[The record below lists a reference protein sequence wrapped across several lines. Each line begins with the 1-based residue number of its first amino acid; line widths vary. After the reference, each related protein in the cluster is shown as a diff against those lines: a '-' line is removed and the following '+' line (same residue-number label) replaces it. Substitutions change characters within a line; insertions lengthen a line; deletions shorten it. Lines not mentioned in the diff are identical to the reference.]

1 MVEKQQDH
9 IQQWV
14 SKLVDYKKQKIF
26 GGRNPMDTKKK
37 RILDLISLDGQVA
50 IVTGAASGIGLAT
63 AKLLAEMG
71 VTIGLIDINE
81 SDGIDATEQIKE
93 SGGNAKFFL
102 CDVTSDSEC
111 KKTVEAIHKEFGK
124 IDILFNNAGV
134 IRRKNV
140 LDLEEKDWDLIVD
153 VNLKAIYLLSRHV
166 IPIMIK
172 GKGGSIINNGSGW
185 GIKGGSNAVAY
196 CAAKG
201 GVVNMTRAMA
211 IDHGKHGIRV
221 NCVCPGD
228 VDTPLLRGEA
238 KQLGVDEETFMKEA
252 AERPLNRVGDPQ
264 DIAYAVL
271 YLASNLSSWVTG
283 TTIIVDGGGLA

>member
-1 MVEKQQDH
+1 METKYKQ
-9 IQQWV
+9 
-14 SKLVDYKKQKIF
+14 
-26 GGRNPMDTKKK
+26 
-37 RILDLISLDGQVA
+37 ILDLIFLDGKVA

-63 AKLLAEMG
+63 AKLLAE
-71 VTIGLIDINE
+71 IGASVALIDINE
-81 SDGIDATEQIKE
+81 SGGKGVTEQIRDA
-93 SGGNAKFFL
+93 GGKAKFFL

-111 KKTVEAIHKEFGK
+111 KKTVDAIYEEFGK
-124 IDILFNNAGV
+124 INILFNNAGV

-140 LDLEEKDWDLIVD
+140 VDLEEKDWELIID
-153 VNLKAIYLLSRHV
+153 VNLKSIYLLSRHV

-172 GKGGSIINNGSGW
+172 GGGGSIINNGSGW

-211 IDHGKHGIRV
+211 IDHGKDRVRV

-238 KQLGVDEETFMKEA
+238 KQLGVDEEAFMNEA
-252 AERPLNRVGDPQ
+252 ADRPLNRVGKPQ
-264 DIAYAVL
+264 DVARTVL
-271 YLASNLSSWVTG
+271 YLASDLSSWVTG
-283 TTIIVDGGGLA
+283 TSIIVDGGGLA

>member
-14 SKLVDYKKQKIF
+14 SELVDYKKQKIL
-26 GGRNPMDTKKK
+26 GGRNPMDTKKN

-111 KKTVEAIHKEFGK
+111 KKTVETIHKEFGK

>member
-1 MVEKQQDH
+1 M
-9 IQQWV
+9 
-14 SKLVDYKKQKIF
+14 
-26 GGRNPMDTKKK
+26 NTKNN
-37 RILDLISLDGQVA
+37 RIVNLISLKEKVA
-50 IVTGAASGIGLAT
+50 IVTGAASGMGLAT

-71 VTIGLIDINE
+71 AIVTLIDINE
-81 SDGIDATEQIKE
+81 KEGSSAAKQIKE
-93 SGGNAKFFL
+93 AGGEAKFFL
-102 CDVTSDSEC
+102 CNVTSDAEC
-111 KKTVEAIHKEFGK
+111 NKTVESIYKEFGRV
-124 IDILFNNAGV
+124 DILFNNAGV
-134 IRRKNV
+134 IRRKNIV
-140 LDLEEKDWDLIVD
+140 ELEEEDWDLVVD
-153 VNLKAIYLLSRHV
+153 VNMKSIYLLSRYV

-238 KQLGVDEETFMKEA
+238 KQLGVDEDEFMKEA
-252 AERPLNRVGDPQ
+252 ANRPLNRVGNPQ
-264 DIAYAVL
+264 DVANAVL
-271 YLASNLSSWVTG
+271 FLASDLSSWVTG
-283 TTIIVDGGGLA
+283 TVIIVDGGGLA

>member
-14 SKLVDYKKQKIF
+14 SELVDYKKQKIL
-26 GGRNPMDTKKK
+26 GGRNPMDTKKN

>member
-14 SKLVDYKKQKIF
+14 SELVDYKKQKIL
-26 GGRNPMDTKKK
+26 GGRNPMDTKKN

-71 VTIGLIDINE
+71 TTIGLIDINE

>member
-1 MVEKQQDH
+1 MNA
-9 IQQWV
+9 
-14 SKLVDYKKQKIF
+14 KI
-26 GGRNPMDTKKK
+26 N
-37 RILDLISLDGQVA
+37 RILNLISLDEKIA
-50 IVTGAASGIGLAT
+50 MVTGAASGMGLAT
-63 AKLLAEMG
+63 AELFSEMG
-71 VTIGLIDINE
+71 AVVALIDINE
-81 SDGIDATEQIKE
+81 KDGNSAASQIRE
-93 SGGNAKFFL
+93 AGGKAKFFL
-102 CDVTSDSEC
+102 CDVTSDVEC
-111 KKTVEAIHKEFGK
+111 SKTVESIFKEFGR

-134 IRRKNV
+134 IRRKNM
-140 LDLEEKDWDLIVD
+140 LDLEEKDWDLVVD
-153 VNLKAIYLLSRHV
+153 VNMKSIYLLSRYV

-172 GKGGSIINNGSGW
+172 GKGGSIINSGSGW

-211 IDHGKHGIRV
+211 IDHGKDGIRV

-238 KQLGVDEETFMKEA
+238 KQLGVDETAFMKEA
-252 AERPLNRVGDPQ
+252 ADRPLNRVGNPL

-271 YLASNLSSWVTG
+271 FLASNLSNWITG

>member
-1 MVEKQQDH
+1 M
-9 IQQWV
+9 
-14 SKLVDYKKQKIF
+14 
-26 GGRNPMDTKKK
+26 NTKNN
-37 RILDLISLDGQVA
+37 RIANLISLKEKVA
-50 IVTGAASGIGLAT
+50 IVTGAASGMGLAT

-71 VTIGLIDINE
+71 ALVALIDINE
-81 SDGIDATEQIKE
+81 KDGSSAAKQIKE
-93 SGGNAKFFL
+93 VGGEAKFFL
-102 CDVTSDSEC
+102 CNVASNAEC
-111 KKTVEAIHKEFGK
+111 KKTVESIYKEFGR

-140 LDLEEKDWDLIVD
+140 VELEEEDWDLVVD
-153 VNLKAIYLLSRHV
+153 VNMKSIYLLSRYV

-221 NCVCPGD
+221 NCICPGD
-228 VDTPLLRGEA
+228 VDTPLLREEA
-238 KQLGVDEETFMKEA
+238 KQLGVDKDEFMKEA
-252 AERPLNRVGDPQ
+252 ADRPLNRVGNPQ
-264 DIAYAVL
+264 DIANAVL
-271 YLASNLSSWVTG
+271 FLASDLSSWVTG
-283 TTIIVDGGGLA
+283 TSIIVDGGGLA